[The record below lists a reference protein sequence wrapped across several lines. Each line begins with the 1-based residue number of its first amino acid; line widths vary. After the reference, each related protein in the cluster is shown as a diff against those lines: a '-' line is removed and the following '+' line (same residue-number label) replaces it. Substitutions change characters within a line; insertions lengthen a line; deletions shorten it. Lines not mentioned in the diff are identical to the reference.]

1 MERLVK
7 SLELTNGELFY
18 TKNGSRY
25 ILAHCEPTLEIYEK
39 STSVPV
45 LGRTSPSM
53 KRIYFELILCKE
65 TAFCRE
71 VDEHFFCNTVAF
83 SMKADAYRLD
93 GVFETLY
100 FDRMDFEE
108 LAVDGTLKFSL
119 VCPQELAD
127 KLLRY

>member
-18 TKNGSRY
+18 AKNGSRY
-25 ILAHCEPTLEIYEK
+25 TLAHCEPTLEIYEK
-39 STSVPV
+39 STPVSV
-45 LGRTSPSM
+45 LGRTVPGV
-53 KRIYFELILCKE
+53 KRIYFELILCRDA
-65 TAFCRE
+65 TFCRE
-71 VDEHFFCNTVAF
+71 VDERFFHNTVAF
-83 SMKADAYRLD
+83 SMKADVYRPD

-119 VCPQELAD
+119 VCPQELTD
-127 KLLRY
+127 KLLRF